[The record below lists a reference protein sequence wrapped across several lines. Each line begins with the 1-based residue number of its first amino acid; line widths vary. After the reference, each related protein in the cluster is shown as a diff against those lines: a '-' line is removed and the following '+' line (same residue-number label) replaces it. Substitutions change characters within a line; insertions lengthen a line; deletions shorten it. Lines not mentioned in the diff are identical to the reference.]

1 VTIPN
6 IGPRG
11 QAQRRRFG
19 FIALAAAALVVAFL
33 MVLGAP
39 SAWRLLA
46 LLPLWLSALGFF
58 QARDKT

>member
-1 VTIPN
+1 VIPN

-19 FIALAAAALVVAFL
+19 FVALLVAAALVA
-33 MVLGAP
+33 VLFATQAP
-39 SAWRLLA
+39 SALRLVA
-46 LLPLWLSALGFF
+46 FVPLWLSALGFF

>member
-1 VTIPN
+1 VIIPN

-19 FIALAAAALVVAFL
+19 IIALGAAVLVVFL
-33 MVLGAP
+33 LFSLGAP
-39 SAWRLLA
+39 RGWRLLA